1 MERISIFTFVLLIV
15 HTAFAQFDPPA
26 GQAGTKAMYKD
37 STAFVAWATG
47 CQLKRGYQD
56 ISNPSLGY
64 TTSGDS
70 SLVIG
75 KADGMKA
82 VSLGD
87 GGSAIVT
94 FKLPIAN
101 ATGNDFAVFENGFN
115 ATFLELA
122 FVEVS
127 SDGINYFRFPATS
140 NTHDTVQLDNAADM
154 DARRINNLAGKY
166 RASYGTPFDLEELSG
181 ISGLDVN
188 RITHVRIVDV
198 VGSILPAY
206 ASYDKNGKKINDP
219 WATPFP
225 TGGFDLDAVGI
236 IHQAP
241 PASILEELT
250 SIRCEIFPNPVTSA
264 SSIRLELD
272 KTQTITI
279 DVLDLTGRQVAAIAT
294 DFQAQLSTTISLEN
308 MKLKNGAYVLRVNTA
323 QAVVSKKIVIANE

>member
-1 MERISIFTFVLLIV
+1 M
-15 HTAFAQFDPPA
+15 
-26 GQAGTKAMYKD
+26 
-37 STAFVAWATG
+37 
-47 CQLKRGYQD
+47 
-56 ISNPSLGY
+56 
-64 TTSGDS
+64 
-70 SLVIG
+70 
-75 KADGMKA
+75 
-82 VSLGD
+82 
-87 GGSAIVT
+87 
-94 FKLPIAN
+94 
-101 ATGNDFAVFENGFN
+101 FENGFN

-166 RASYGTPFDLEELSG
+166 RDSYGTPFELEELSG
-181 ISGLDVN
+181 ISGLD
-188 RITHVRIVDV
+188 RIVDV